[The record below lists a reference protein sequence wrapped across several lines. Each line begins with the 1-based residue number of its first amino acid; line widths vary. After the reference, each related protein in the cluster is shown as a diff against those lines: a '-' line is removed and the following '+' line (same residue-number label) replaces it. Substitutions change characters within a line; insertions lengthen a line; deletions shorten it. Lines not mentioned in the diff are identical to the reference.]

1 MNKARTIKL
10 SEARS
15 TFSSLINDVFRT
27 RGRVLIEKSGIPVAA
42 VVSLDDLEH
51 LERLDA
57 ERAERFKV
65 VDEFRAA
72 FADVSPEE
80 IEREAAK
87 AVAEARK
94 KLRAERVARQSA

>member
-1 MNKARTIKL
+1 
-10 SEARS
+10 
-15 TFSSLINDVFRT
+15 
-27 RGRVLIEKSGIPVAA
+27 
-42 VVSLDDLEH
+42 VVSLDDLER

-94 KLRAERVARQSA
+94 KLRAERVAQKSA